1 MHRLLLLALTLVL
14 AAPAAAQ
21 SPEDDARAVIDRMFD
36 GMRSGDSTMV
46 RSVFHSDARLMT
58 TFTRE
63 GKPMLQT
70 GSIDGFVKAVG
81 TPHDEVWDERIWDVE
96 INVDDNLAS
105 AWMKYAFYLG
115 NTFSHCGVNAFQLAK
130 TESGWKVIQVADTR
144 RAVACGGER

>member
-46 RSVFHSDARLMT
+46 RSAFHSDARLMT